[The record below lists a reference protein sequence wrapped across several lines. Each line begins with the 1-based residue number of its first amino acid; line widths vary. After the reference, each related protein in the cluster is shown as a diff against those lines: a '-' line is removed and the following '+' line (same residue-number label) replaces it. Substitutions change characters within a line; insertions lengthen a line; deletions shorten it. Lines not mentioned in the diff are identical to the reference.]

1 MPIHRFERPRGR
13 LESLEIESAAV
24 ANNILG
30 DPTRRTVMVY
40 LPEDYD
46 SGNEHY
52 PLLVDI
58 VGYTGSGLGHL
69 NWKAFGENV
78 PQQVDRLV
86 TEGKMGPAI
95 IAFPDCFTAL
105 GGNQYVNSSVLG
117 NWADFLTLEMVPE
130 LESRYR
136 LSGGREHRGLFG
148 KSSGGYG
155 AIIHGMLYAE
165 HWGAVACH
173 SGDMSF
179 DLCYRPDFPK
189 ALMHLA
195 GHQGKIDNFM
205 TSLASKR
212 KISGSEF
219 ETLMVLAMAAS
230 YDPAPELP
238 YGVRLP
244 VDMETCEL
252 DSEAWSRWLA
262 WDPARLI
269 ERKDVQDNLRSLKGL
284 FIDCGSE
291 DQYSLVYGARTLRH
305 SLNKLGIE
313 HTYEEFPDNH
323 SSIDY
328 RMDVSLP
335 FLYSKLVDKA

>member
-148 KSSGGYG
+148 NVAANPVAATGRSST
-155 AIIHGMLYAE
+155 
-165 HWGAVACH
+165 AC
-173 SGDMSF
+173 STQSTGERWPVTPVICPST
-179 DLCYRPDFPK
+179 CATGRTFPK
-189 ALMHLA
+189 
-195 GHQGKIDNFM
+195 
-205 TSLASKR
+205 
-212 KISGSEF
+212 
-219 ETLMVLAMAAS
+219 
-230 YDPAPELP
+230 P
-238 YGVRLP
+238 
-244 VDMETCEL
+244 
-252 DSEAWSRWLA
+252 
-262 WDPARLI
+262 
-269 ERKDVQDNLRSLKGL
+269 
-284 FIDCGSE
+284 
-291 DQYSLVYGARTLRH
+291 
-305 SLNKLGIE
+305 
-313 HTYEEFPDNH
+313 
-323 SSIDY
+323 
-328 RMDVSLP
+328 
-335 FLYSKLVDKA
+335 